1 VRRVDHRAAL
11 LSAFD
16 EDFGFSPYIS
26 GNSKEFHIFFLTN
39 FVLTRNVSKVARIT
53 RATEVCSGLRKLSM
67 ATMMAPVAS
76 REVLRC
82 DHCSLVQF
90 STSNLQCRRCHKP
103 LEVEAPETTVSSP
116 VEVMG
121 PRASGNRS
129 SKVAV
134 RLREIRN
141 ARHLSQRQLAAR
153 LDVPR
158 TYISKIENGRAMPTL
173 SSLQRLAAAL
183 AVPMCEMV
191 HDVRFERER
200 DIAAMMEDP
209 FIAEISVWIS
219 SLDPL
224 HRAMVLSHIR
234 EMATGGRRT
243 A

>member
-1 VRRVDHRAAL
+1 
-11 LSAFD
+11 
-16 EDFGFSPYIS
+16 
-26 GNSKEFHIFFLTN
+26 
-39 FVLTRNVSKVARIT
+39 
-53 RATEVCSGLRKLSM
+53 M

-90 STSNLQCRRCHKP
+90 STSNLLCRRCHKP
-103 LEVEAPETTVSSP
+103 LEVEEPEVIASSA

-121 PRASGNRS
+121 TRS
-129 SKVAV
+129 SGSRNTKVAV
-134 RLREIRN
+134 RLRELRN

-158 TYISKIENGRAMPTL
+158 TYISKIENGRALPTL

-200 DIAAMMEDP
+200 EIATMMEDP
-209 FIAEISVWIS
+209 FLAEIAGWAS

-224 HRAMVLSHIR
+224 HRAMVLSHLR
-234 EMATGGRRT
+234 EMSGGGRRT

>member
-1 VRRVDHRAAL
+1 
-11 LSAFD
+11 
-16 EDFGFSPYIS
+16 
-26 GNSKEFHIFFLTN
+26 
-39 FVLTRNVSKVARIT
+39 
-53 RATEVCSGLRKLSM
+53 
-67 ATMMAPVAS
+67 MMTPVAS

-90 STSNLQCRRCHKP
+90 STSNLLCRRCHKP
-103 LEVEAPETTVSSP
+103 LEVEEPEPIVSSA

-121 PRASGNRS
+121 SRTPGNRN

-173 SSLQRLAAAL
+173 SSLQRLAGAL
-183 AVPMCEMV
+183 EVPMSEMV
-191 HDVRFERER
+191 HDARFERER
-200 DIAAMMEDP
+200 EIAAMMQDP
-209 FIAEISVWIS
+209 FLAEISQWAAG
-219 SLDPL
+219 LDPL

-234 EMATGGRRT
+234 EMAGGARRT

>member
-1 VRRVDHRAAL
+1 
-11 LSAFD
+11 
-16 EDFGFSPYIS
+16 
-26 GNSKEFHIFFLTN
+26 
-39 FVLTRNVSKVARIT
+39 
-53 RATEVCSGLRKLSM
+53 
-67 ATMMAPVAS
+67 MMAPVAS

-90 STSNLQCRRCHKP
+90 STASLLCRRCHKP
-103 LEVEAPETTVSSP
+103 LEVEEPEPIVPSP

-121 PRASGNRS
+121 TRASGNRC

-134 RLREIRN
+134 RLRDLRQ

-173 SSLQRLAAAL
+173 SSLQRLSTAL
-183 AVPMCEMV
+183 EVPMCEMV
-191 HDVRFERER
+191 HDARFERER
-200 DIAAMMEDP
+200 EIATLMDDP
-209 FIAEISVWIS
+209 FLAEIGLWASG
-219 SLDPL
+219 LDPL

-234 EMATGGRRT
+234 EMANGGRRT